1 MTKEGFDDLVVKGRA
16 RRVVV
21 PSLLMRVK
29 LYLQTIPRNML
40 FPFWALKLLLIFVLH
55 FVPVI
60 GPIIL
65 VFIAAPKRGRAVHNR
80 YFELKGWT
88 SHQIGR
94 FMDGRRGQ
102 YTGQVAFQAKDYN
115 FFY

>member
-21 PSLLMRVK
+21 PSLLMRTK
-29 LYLQTIPRNML
+29 IYLRTIPRNI
-40 FPFWALKLLLIFVLH
+40 FFSFWAIKLFLTFLLH
-55 FVPVI
+55 FVPVV

-65 VFIAAPKRGRAVHNR
+65 VFIAAPKRGRAVHGR
-80 YFELKGWT
+80 YFELKGW
-88 SHQIGR
+88 SDHQISR

-102 YTGQVAFQAKDYN
+102 YTG
-115 FFY
+115 